1 MNVSRKERR
10 RKRRWYSLVIA
21 WILLGPFL
29 HTYCVLLRTHA
40 YAYEWPDGDRDKLL
54 IRLVFP
60 RTLSMEGEGRISLLS
75 RCRQEI
81 RG

>member
-1 MNVSRKERR
+1 MVFPRDCLDPPWAFST
-10 RKRRWYSLVIA
+10 Y
-21 WILLGPFL
+21 LLCATTP
-29 HTYCVLLRTHA
+29 A

-81 RG
+81 RE

>member
-29 HTYCVLLRTHA
+29 HTYCVLLH
-40 YAYEWPDGDRDKLL
+40 
-54 IRLVFP
+54 P
-60 RTLSMEGEGRISLLS
+60 RMLMNGLMETETNFLFD
-75 RCRQEI
+75 
-81 RG
+81 